1 MRRGAPGAPFSCA
14 LQEAMT
20 RAIRILLLL
29 CLCGQASAEVYQEPA
44 DFLDEV
50 FAGQTP
56 EPQVL
61 WLTGELRDHASAIL
75 GHPPSM
81 LRVRYWAA
89 SGRSAW
95 ILEEIGKE
103 EPITAGF
110 VVAEGR
116 LERVKVLVFR
126 ESRGW
131 EIRHPFFTDQFT
143 EAELTGD
150 RELDRNI
157 DGITGAT
164 LSVRAMKR
172 LARLA
177 LYLDR
182 QARDVAS

>member
-1 MRRGAPGAPFSCA
+1 MKKHIIPLFG
-14 LQEAMT
+14 
-20 RAIRILLLL
+20 LLFALL
-29 CLCGQASAEVYQEPA
+29 CGNAAAEVYQKPA

-56 EPQVL
+56 DPKIL
-61 WLTGELRDHASAIL
+61 WLTGEVREQAGAIL
-75 GHPPSM
+75 GHPPGM

-89 SGRSAW
+89 GEARSAW

-116 LERVKVLVFR
+116 LEQVKLLVFR

-143 EAELTGD
+143 RARLKGD
-150 RELDRNI
+150 RDLDRGI

-177 LYLDR
+177 LYLDG
-182 QARDVAS
+182 QVGDVAP